1 MLVRFIVGNFLS
13 FNERT
18 EFNMLPGA
26 YKRHKHHVL
35 ECNKDFSLLKSAAIY
50 GANGAGKSNL
60 VRAIAML
67 QKIVSSGIWRPEREI
82 AFKNT
87 SGIQRGPFHLEI
99 EFLYE
104 SNLLLYGVEIYDE
117 VIFNEW
123 LIKSDIDSKKEEV
136 IFKREVAEEGYT
148 SITITNRYLQS
159 ERDWLRKDLYQNEL
173 LEINVPLLYL
183 LIKNKEN
190 IIKEANIAFQYIT
203 DRLKVIFPD
212 SQPLDM
218 IGGFLADSQLF
229 EFANNLMASFETGI
243 TSLGL
248 ESVDIEYFFGSNETD
263 KVESIK
269 RRLDKGEPMVVVES
283 AGDYVAIEKI
293 DDKYVVKKIVTFHE
307 TAAYELD
314 EESDGTK
321 RLLEFMP
328 AFYNVLNHD
337 ITYIIDEIDRS
348 IHPALLKQVLTKLLT
363 EDGQFKGQLIFTT
376 HESNLLDFEIFRQD
390 EIWFAEKDK
399 TGATTLFSLSDFDV
413 RADLDWRK
421 GYLNGRFG
429 AIPFLNDLK
438 QLNWHNYGQHT
449 E

>member
-1 MLVRFIVGNFLS
+1 M
-13 FNERT
+13 
-18 EFNMLPGA
+18 
-26 YKRHKHHVL
+26 
-35 ECNKDFSLLKSAAIY
+35 
-50 GANGAGKSNL
+50 
-60 VRAIAML
+60 
-67 QKIVSSGIWRPEREI
+67 
-82 AFKNT
+82 
-87 SGIQRGPFHLEI
+87 EI